1 MLQRALN
8 LKEKEIFESLKGVID
23 PELMVNIVDLGLV
36 YDVRLDF
43 ENKKINITMTLTSP
57 GCPLGDVIME
67 DAKQIAK
74 SSAYADFEVEV
85 NLVWEPAW
93 TLDSISEKGK
103 NILGRN

>member
-36 YDVRLDF
+36 YDIRLDF
-43 ENKKINITMTLTSP
+43 ENKKMNITMTLTSP

-67 DAKQIAK
+67 DVKQVAK
-74 SSAYADFEVEV
+74 SSAYAEFEVEV